1 MKEKEEELE
10 HMEALQQ
17 ALVAEECKGKRRWR
31 TWAREGGEE
40 EGRNEK
46 KEKGAKE
53 GKRKTPGWSWWWK
66 EEERKVKDGA
76 SERREEEAGAFSPC
90 LNPNS

>member
-17 ALVAEECKGKRRWR
+17 TLVAEECKGKRRWR

-53 GKRKTPGWSWWWK
+53 QKREK
-66 EEERKVKDGA
+66 EKHHDGA
-76 SERREEEAGAFSPC
+76 GGGKKKKEK
-90 LNPNS
+90 